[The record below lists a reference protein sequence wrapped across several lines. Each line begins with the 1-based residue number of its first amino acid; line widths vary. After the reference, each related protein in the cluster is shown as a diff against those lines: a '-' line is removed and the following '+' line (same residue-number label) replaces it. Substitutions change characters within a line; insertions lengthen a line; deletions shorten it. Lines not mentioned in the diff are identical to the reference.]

1 MKHHVLVILGLFLGN
16 TLHAAEKETPPQFEW
31 VIQAGGK
38 LHDKTRG
45 IAVDG
50 KGNVYLTGEFTGT
63 ATFGEFTLT
72 SNKLMDFFIAKVDPK
87 GKFLWVRSGGGS
99 KIDRGYAITVDD
111 AGNSYVTGH
120 YESTD
125 AKFEEVSLPN
135 SGDYDIFVAKY
146 NPSGKMLWIKTAG
159 GKGYDY
165 GHGIA
170 VDSLGNLFVTG
181 ALTGEGTFD
190 EVKLL
195 RAWFITRFLC
205 PLHYRWQTSLG

>member
-1 MKHHVLVILGLFLGN
+1 MRHYVLVILGLLLGN

-135 SGDYDIFVAKY
+135 SGITISLSQSITPRERCFGLKPLEAKATITAMASQLI
-146 NPSGKMLWIKTAG
+146 PSETYL
-159 GKGYDY
+159 
-165 GHGIA
+165 
-170 VDSLGNLFVTG
+170 
-181 ALTGEGTFD
+181 
-190 EVKLL
+190 
-195 RAWFITRFLC
+195 
-205 PLHYRWQTSLG
+205 

>member
-1 MKHHVLVILGLFLGN
+1 MRHYVLVILGLFLGN

-50 KGNVYLTGEFTGT
+50 KGNVYLT
-63 ATFGEFTLT
+63 LT

-111 AGNSYVTGH
+111 LGNSYVTGH

-125 AKFEEVSLPN
+125 AKFEDVSLPN

-146 NPSGKMLWIKTAG
+146 NSSGKMLWIKTAG
-159 GKGYDY
+159 GKLRPWHRSGFPRKLICNRRPYRRR
-165 GHGIA
+165 
-170 VDSLGNLFVTG
+170 NL
-181 ALTGEGTFD
+181 
-190 EVKLL
+190 
-195 RAWFITRFLC
+195 
-205 PLHYRWQTSLG
+205 